1 MVSHL
6 VGLVI
11 FFYIVVGAVVVV
23 AVVVVVVF
31 FFITR
36 LTFVL
41 VQMSHSLSFGW

>member
-6 VGLVI
+6 IGLVI

-23 AVVVVVVF
+23 VF
-31 FFITR
+31 FIIR

>member
-6 VGLVI
+6 IGLVI

-23 AVVVVVVF
+23 VVVVVF
-31 FFITR
+31 FIIR

>member
-6 VGLVI
+6 IGLVI

-23 AVVVVVVF
+23 VVVF
-31 FFITR
+31 FIIR

>member
-6 VGLVI
+6 IGLVI

-23 AVVVVVVF
+23 VVVF
-31 FFITR
+31 FFIIR

>member
-6 VGLVI
+6 IGLVI

-23 AVVVVVVF
+23 VVVVF
-31 FFITR
+31 FIIR

>member
-6 VGLVI
+6 IGLVI

-23 AVVVVVVF
+23 VVVVF
-31 FFITR
+31 FFFIIR

>member
-6 VGLVI
+6 IGLVI

-23 AVVVVVVF
+23 VVVVVF
-31 FFITR
+31 FFIIR